1 MEKQV
6 FKIASQKSNR
16 FILVIK
22 NLTSHTSVLE
32 INKCHLVM
40 LVSPQKLTALLPKN
54 SCALGHRIE
63 LYIVQNSLVT
73 KANSADLT
81 KHEQAIKL
89 TSEVMDI
96 GAYND
101 EQNHVTFKVLEESK
115 EMHEKIENVILNRL
129 EKTNN
134 LLDKFRKVPVDE

>member
-1 MEKQV
+1 M

-16 FILVIK
+16 FILIFK

-40 LVSPQKLTALLPKN
+40 LISPQKLTALIPKN

-63 LYIVQNSLVT
+63 LYIIQNSLVT

-81 KHEQAIKL
+81 KHNEAIRL
-89 TSEVMDI
+89 TSEVTEI
-96 GAYND
+96 SAYND
-101 EQNHVTFKVLEESK
+101 TQNHVTFKVLEESK
-115 EMHEKIENVILNRL
+115 EMHERIESVILNRL
-129 EKTNN
+129 ENTNK
-134 LLDKFRKVPVDE
+134 LLDKFRKAPIDE